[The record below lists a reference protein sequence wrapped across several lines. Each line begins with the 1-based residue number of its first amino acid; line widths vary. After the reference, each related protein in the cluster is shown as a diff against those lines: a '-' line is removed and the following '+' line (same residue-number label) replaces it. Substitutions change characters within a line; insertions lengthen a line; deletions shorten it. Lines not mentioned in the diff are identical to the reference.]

1 MARSVKVACLQ
12 TRPVPSITKAIVEA
26 RELAK
31 DAIDSGAEFLFLPEY
46 CGGLKSSSSIFSP
59 PCETEKNHEF
69 LQFACDMAKSQNIWI
84 MVGSIAITGI
94 DNKYYNRG
102 YIIDNYGNI
111 SSKYS
116 KIHLFD
122 ITLDEKTSYE
132 ESSTVIG
139 GGNATVV
146 NTAHGKIG
154 HTICYD
160 LRFPQ
165 LYRSLSLE
173 GAEILAVPAAFTKR
187 TGEAHWHILNRA
199 RAIENGAYVV
209 APCAI
214 GSVEGGGA
222 AYGHSLIVDPWG
234 SVIADGGEDRGII
247 VADIDLDRVA
257 EARARIPSLFN
268 GKEFEI
274 NDDKIRVTA

>member
-1 MARSVKVACLQ
+1 MARSVKIACLQ

-26 RELAK
+26 RELATN
-31 DAIDSGAEFLFLPEY
+31 AIDRGAEFLFLPEY
-46 CGGLKSSSSIFSP
+46 CGGLKSSSSMFSP

-69 LQFACDMAKSQNIWI
+69 LQFACDMAKSQNIWM
-84 MVGSIAITGI
+84 MVGSIAITGF
-94 DNKYYNRG
+94 DNKYYNQG
-102 YIIDNYGNI
+102 YIVDNNGEIY
-111 SSKYS
+111 SKYS

-122 ITLDEKTSYE
+122 ITLDKKTSYE
-132 ESSTVIG
+132 ESATVIG
-139 GGNATVV
+139 GSNAAVSSTP
-146 NTAHGKIG
+146 HGKIG

-165 LYRSLSLE
+165 LYRSLALE

-234 SVIADGGEDRGII
+234 SIIADGGEDRGII

-268 GKEFEI
+268 GKEFKI
-274 NDDKIRVTA
+274 NDEKIRVTA